1 MVSNAHFLQS
11 KSYSTDMKHTFLLAI
26 LALSIF
32 SADAQVSVR
41 RTSRKT
47 SEQKEVTAPKAPTQA
62 ERKAVEQA
70 VVEKRTMAEQTPVV
84 QKKSAEEKRNITTRR
99 EAPSTVEGYSM
110 RQQISELNQQRD
122 NYGSRWQ
129 HVVYRE
135 LDMNIDENAVLYYPE
150 VPTDGLTNFFT
161 VLMNAFIKGDLKA
174 YEYLDGREMFD
185 DAHIVKV
192 QDILQTHDIDPSD
205 IPSYQVLSYYIKEQW
220 EVDKNTTQYG
230 RKVLAVCPILHR
242 PGDYGGITRYPMFWV
257 RYDDLRPF
265 IKTQMVTS
273 AGMNTAV
280 RHTMDDYF
288 TLALYRGT
296 LYKVQNPR
304 GLTLQ
309 QQYPDEAVR
318 KAKIEEMERILKN
331 GPSADLTF
339 QPKENPSSLI
349 DEPSSLIDTTSVSPS
364 SSRLRRKL
372 VEKDQQ
378 RSGRS
383 GRTVRRSK

>member
-1 MVSNAHFLQS
+1 
-11 KSYSTDMKHTFLLAI
+11 MKHTFLLAV

-84 QKKSAEEKRNITTRR
+84 QKKSVEEKRTITTRR

-304 GLTLQ
+304 GFTLQ

-318 KAKIEEMERILKN
+318 QAKIEEMERILKN

-349 DEPSSLIDTTSVSPS
+349 DDPSSLIDTTSVSPS

-383 GRTVRRSK
+383 GRSVRRSK